1 MQNNAETMADVVA
14 EQTVTNDSSLLGELR
29 QDRQI
34 AEPEEELDELAPMGE
49 RIFTRIVRPP
59 APAVLREAKC
69 RQRPASAPPR
79 RSGTTGT
86 GPDAEPRPMDQGVAS
101 NMRGTARKC
110 FLCGKLHAYFGDC
123 TVKFARLYTFVR

>member
-1 MQNNAETMADVVA
+1 MADVVA

-49 RIFTRIVRPP
+49 RLFTRIVRPP
-59 APAVLREAKC
+59 ALLREAQC
-69 RQRPASAPPR
+69 SQRPASAPPC

-86 GPDAEPRPMDQGVAS
+86 GLDAAQRPMDQGVAS
-101 NMRGTARKC
+101 NMRGTAHKC